1 MTPKRLFIKMLQCS
15 MSRNNEVIKLYIFYI
30 SLIGGLDKEQFFIE
44 REGEFFGACFTN
56 RS

>member
-1 MTPKRLFIKMLQCS
+1 MMPKWLFIKMLQCS

>member
-15 MSRNNEVIKLYIFYI
+15 MSRNNEVIKLFIFYI